1 MYDAIRKELNP
12 SATLPFLMLSALKTI
27 AMTKRIPSLLLALL
41 ATGYMLVFLPGC
53 IKDKIT
59 ATHTYTYTIM
69 TPVLKS
75 KADVLAAINGN
86 PSETVQKAGKIYIKD
101 KFIYLNEVDKGIH
114 IIDNSNPSQPSQVAF
129 LSIPGNLDIAVKG
142 NILYADMY
150 NDLLAIDISNP
161 KHVSI
166 TNRIANFF
174 MGRMYGYGSNIDDKY
189 IAVDWIKKDTV
200 VEFTD
205 RYYGAGGD
213 MFALNNA
220 SSGGAKSNGNGTAG
234 SMASM
239 VLMNDYL
246 YAIREPHS
254 VGIVDIT
261 TAATPRLDTTFYAGF
276 DLETIYPFEDKL
288 FLGSSTGMF
297 MYDLANPTSPVQLGT
312 FSHGRACDPV
322 VTDGEYAYVTLR
334 GGTSCG
340 GNDNELNIVDVKDLM
355 NPVLVKTY
363 PLTGPTGLTKD
374 GNLLFVCDGTSGVRL
389 YDASNPGAIKQLTQI
404 ESDEPYDVIAANKRA
419 MVVGKNGLY
428 QYDYSDLNNIRL
440 LSFYSLKQ

>member
-1 MYDAIRKELNP
+1 
-12 SATLPFLMLSALKTI
+12 
-27 AMTKRIPSLLLALL
+27 MTKRISSLLLALL
-41 ATGYMLVFLPGC
+41 ATGFMLVFPTGC
-53 IKDKIT
+53 IKDKTT
-59 ATHTYTYTIM
+59 ATHTVTYTIM
-69 TPVLKS
+69 APVLKA

-86 PSETVQKAGKIYIKD
+86 PSEAVQQAGKIYIKG

-114 IIDNSNPSQPSQVAF
+114 IIDNSDPSKPSQVAF
-129 LSIPGNLDIAVKG
+129 LNIPGNRDIAVKG
-142 NILYADMY
+142 NTLYADMY
-150 NDLLAIDISNP
+150 SDLLAIDISNP
-161 KHVSI
+161 KKVSV

-174 MGRMYGYGSNIDDKY
+174 MTKMYIYGYGSAINDEY

-200 VEFTD
+200 IAYTD
-205 RYYGAGGD
+205 RYYEAGGD
-213 MFALNNA
+213 MMALNNA
-220 SSGGAKSNGNGTAG
+220 GFAAALPGANGTAG

-261 TAATPRLDTTFYAGF
+261 VAATPRLDTTFYAGF

-297 MYDLANPTSPVQLGT
+297 MYDLANPTFPVQLGT

-334 GGTSCG
+334 GGSSCG
-340 GNDNELNIVDVKDLM
+340 GNNNELNIVDVKDLM

-363 PLTGPTGLTKD
+363 LLTGPTGLSKD

-389 YDASNPGAIKQLTQI
+389 YDASDPGALKQLQQI
-404 ESDEPYDVIAANKRA
+404 ESDEPYDVIAANKKA
-419 MVVGKNGLY
+419 MIVGKNGLY
-428 QYDYSDLNNIRL
+428 QYDYSNLNNIRL

>member
-1 MYDAIRKELNP
+1 
-12 SATLPFLMLSALKTI
+12 
-27 AMTKRIPSLLLALL
+27 MTKRILSSLVLL
-41 ATGYMLVFLPGC
+41 ATGYVLIFFTGC
-53 IKDKIT
+53 IKDKVS
-59 ATHTYTYTIM
+59 ATHTVTYTIT
-69 TPVLKS
+69 TPVLKL

-86 PSETVQKAGKIYIKD
+86 PSEAVQKAGKIYIKD
-101 KFIYLNEVDKGIH
+101 KFIFLNEVDKGIH
-114 IIDNSNPSQPSQVAF
+114 IINNSNPSKPSQVAF
-129 LSIPGNLDIAVKG
+129 LNIPGNLDIAVKG
-142 NILYADMY
+142 NTLYADMY
-150 NDLLAIDISNP
+150 GDLLAIDISNP

-166 TNRIANFF
+166 TSRIANFF
-174 MGRMYGYGSNIDDKY
+174 MSRMYSYGSNIDDKY
-189 IAVDWIKKDTV
+189 VAVDWIKKDTV
-200 VEFTD
+200 VVFTN
-205 RYYGAGGD
+205 RYYEAGGD
-213 MFALNNA
+213 MFALSNA
-220 SSGGAKSNGNGTAG
+220 GSGAAKANSNGIAG

-261 TAATPRLDTTFYAGF
+261 TAATPRLDTTFNAGF

-322 VTDGEYAYVTLR
+322 ITDGKYAYVTLR
-334 GGTSCG
+334 GGTFCG
-340 GNDNELNIVDVKDLM
+340 GNSNELHIVDVKNLM

-363 PLTGPTGLTKD
+363 QLTGPTGLSKD
-374 GNLLFVCDGTSGVRL
+374 GKLLFVCDGTSGVRL
-389 YDASNPGAIKQLTQI
+389 YDASNPGVLKQLQQI
-404 ESDEPYDVIAANKRA
+404 KSDEPYDVIAANKKA

-440 LSFYSLKQ
+440 LSFYSLKK

>member
-1 MYDAIRKELNP
+1 
-12 SATLPFLMLSALKTI
+12 MLIALF
-27 AMTKRIPSLLLALL
+27 AA
-41 ATGYMLVFLPGC
+41 GYMLVFLTGC
-53 IKDKIT
+53 IKDKT
-59 ATHTYTYTIM
+59 TSTHTVTYTIM

-75 KADVLAAINGN
+75 KADVLATINGN
-86 PSETVQKAGKIYIKD
+86 PSEVVQKAGKIYIKD
-101 KFIYLNEVDKGIH
+101 QFIYLNEIDRGIH

-129 LSIPGNLDIAVKG
+129 LNIPGNRDIAAKG

-161 KHVSI
+161 QKVSV

-174 MGRMYGYGSNIDDKY
+174 ISRMYGYGSVDDKY
-189 IAVDWIKKDTV
+189 VAVDWIKKDTV
-200 VEFTD
+200 VAFTD
-205 RYYGAGGD
+205 RYYQTGGGD
-213 MFALNNA
+213 MLALNNA
-220 SSGGAKSNGNGTAG
+220 GSGGPKSNGSGIAG

-254 VGIVDIT
+254 VGIVDIA
-261 TAATPRLDTTFYAGF
+261 TAATLRLDTTFYAGF

-340 GNDNELNIVDVKDLM
+340 GNDNELNIIDVKDLM

-389 YDASNPGAIKQLTQI
+389 YDASDPGELKQLQQI
-404 ESDEPYDVIAANKRA
+404 DSDEPYDVIATNKTA
-419 MVVGKNGLY
+419 MIVGKNGLY
-428 QYDYSDLNNIRL
+428 QYDYSDLDNIRL
-440 LSFYSLKQ
+440 LSFYSLKE

>member
-1 MYDAIRKELNP
+1 
-12 SATLPFLMLSALKTI
+12 
-27 AMTKRIPSLLLALL
+27 
-41 ATGYMLVFLPGC
+41 
-53 IKDKIT
+53 
-59 ATHTYTYTIM
+59 
-69 TPVLKS
+69 
-75 KADVLAAINGN
+75 
-86 PSETVQKAGKIYIKD
+86 
-101 KFIYLNEVDKGIH
+101 
-114 IIDNSNPSQPSQVAF
+114 
-129 LSIPGNLDIAVKG
+129 DIAVKG

-161 KHVSI
+161 KHLTI
-166 TNRIANFF
+166 TSRMANFF
-174 MGRMYGYGSNIDDKY
+174 MGWMYGYGSNIDDKY
-189 IAVDWIKKDTV
+189 IAVAWIKKDTV
-200 VEFTD
+200 VAFTD
-205 RYYGAGGD
+205 RYYETGGD
-213 MFALNNA
+213 MFALNTA

-239 VLMNDYL
+239 VLMNNYL

-288 FLGSSTGMF
+288 FLGSSSGMF

-322 VTDGEYAYVTLR
+322 VTDGAYAYVTLR

-340 GNDNELNIVDVKDLM
+340 GNDNELNIVDVKDIM

-363 PLTGPTGLTKD
+363 PLTGPTGLTKG

-389 YDASNPGAIKQLTQI
+389 YDASNPNALKQLQQM

-419 MVVGKNGLY
+419 MIVGKNGLY
-428 QYDYSDLNNIRL
+428 QYDYSDLSNIRL
-440 LSFYSLKQ
+440 LSFYSLKK

>member
-1 MYDAIRKELNP
+1 
-12 SATLPFLMLSALKTI
+12 
-27 AMTKRIPSLLLALL
+27 MTKRISSWLLALL
-41 ATGYMLVFLPGC
+41 ATGFMLVFPTGC
-53 IKDKIT
+53 IKDKAT
-59 ATHTYTYTIM
+59 STHTVTYTIM
-69 TPVLKS
+69 TPVLKA

-86 PSETVQKAGKIYIKD
+86 PSEAVQQAGKIYIKD

-114 IIDNSNPSQPSQVAF
+114 IIDNSDPSKPSQVAF
-129 LSIPGNLDIAVKG
+129 LNIPGNRDIGVRD

-150 NDLLAIDISNP
+150 GDLLAIDISNP
-161 KHVSI
+161 KKVSI
-166 TNRIANFF
+166 TNRIGNFF
-174 MGRMYGYGSNIDDKY
+174 MSRMYGYGSVVDDDHV
-189 IAVDWIKKDTV
+189 AVDWIKKDTV
-200 VEFTD
+200 VAFDD
-205 RYYGAGGD
+205 RLYLGGD

-220 SSGGAKSNGNGTAG
+220 ASSGGVKSNANGTAG

-297 MYDLANPTSPVQLGT
+297 MYDIANPISPVQLGT

-322 VTDGEYAYVTLR
+322 VTDGAYAYVTLR

-340 GNDNELNIVDVKDLM
+340 GNNNELNIVDVKNLM
-355 NPVLVKTY
+355 NPVLIKTY
-363 PLTGPTGLTKD
+363 PLTGPTGLSKD
-374 GNLLFVCDGTSGVRL
+374 GNLLFVCDGTSGVRV
-389 YDASNPGAIKQLTQI
+389 YDASSPDALKQLHQI
-404 ESDEPYDVIAANKRA
+404 ESSEPYDVIAANKKA
-419 MVVGKNGLY
+419 MIVGKKGLY
-428 QYDYSDLNNIRL
+428 QYDYSNLNNIRL
-440 LSFYSLKQ
+440 LSFYSLKP

>member
-1 MYDAIRKELNP
+1 
-12 SATLPFLMLSALKTI
+12 MLIALF
-27 AMTKRIPSLLLALL
+27 AA
-41 ATGYMLVFLPGC
+41 GYMLVFLTGC
-53 IKDKIT
+53 IKDKT
-59 ATHTYTYTIM
+59 TSTHTVTYTIM

-86 PSETVQKAGKIYIKD
+86 PSEVVQKAGKIYIKD
-101 KFIYLNEVDKGIH
+101 QFIYLNEIDRGIH

-129 LSIPGNLDIAVKG
+129 LNIPGNRDIAAKG

-161 KHVSI
+161 QKVSV
-166 TNRIANFF
+166 TNRIPNFF
-174 MGRMYGYGSNIDDKY
+174 ISRMYGYGSVDDKY
-189 IAVDWIKKDTV
+189 VAVDWIKKDTV
-200 VEFTD
+200 VAFTD
-205 RYYGAGGD
+205 RYYQTGGGD
-213 MFALNNA
+213 MLALNNA
-220 SSGGAKSNGNGTAG
+220 SSGGPKSIGSGIAG

-254 VGIVDIT
+254 VGIVDIA

-340 GNDNELNIVDVKDLM
+340 GNDNELNVVDVNDLM

-389 YDASNPGAIKQLTQI
+389 YDASDPGELKQLQQI
-404 ESDEPYDVIAANKRA
+404 DSDEPYDVIATNKTA
-419 MVVGKNGLY
+419 MIVGKNGLY
-428 QYDYSDLNNIRL
+428 QYDYSDLDNIRL
-440 LSFYSLKQ
+440 LSFYSLKE

>member
-1 MYDAIRKELNP
+1 M
-12 SATLPFLMLSALKTI
+12 LP
-27 AMTKRIPSLLLALL
+27 ALL
-41 ATGYMLVFLPGC
+41 ATGYMLVFLSGC

-86 PSETVQKAGKIYIKD
+86 PAETVQKAGKIYIKD

-114 IIDNSNPSQPSQVAF
+114 IIDNSDPSQPSQVAF
-129 LSIPGNLDIAVKG
+129 LNIPGNRDIAVKG
-142 NILYADMY
+142 NTLYADMY

-161 KHVSI
+161 KHVNIS
-166 TNRIANFF
+166 NRIANFF
-174 MGRMYGYGSNIDDKY
+174 MGRMYGYGLNIDDKY

-200 VEFTD
+200 VAFTD
-205 RYYGAGGD
+205 RVYLGGD
-213 MFALNNA
+213 IFALNNA
-220 SSGGAKSNGNGTAG
+220 ASSGVAKSNGNGTAG

-288 FLGSSTGMF
+288 FLGSSSGMF

-404 ESDEPYDVIAANKRA
+404 DSDEPYDVIAANKKA
-419 MVVGKNGLY
+419 MIVGKNGLY

>member
-1 MYDAIRKELNP
+1 M
-12 SATLPFLMLSALKTI
+12 
-27 AMTKRIPSLLLALL
+27 LLALL
-41 ATGYMLVFLPGC
+41 ATGYLLVFLPGC
-53 IKDKIT
+53 IKDKT
-59 ATHTYTYTIM
+59 TSTHTVTYTIM

-114 IIDNSNPSQPSQVAF
+114 IIDNSDPSRPSQVAF
-129 LSIPGNLDIAVKG
+129 LSIPGNRDIAVKD

-161 KHVSI
+161 KKVSI

-174 MGRMYGYGSNIDDKY
+174 MGRMYGYGSIDDKY
-189 IAVDWIKKDTV
+189 VAVDWIEKDTV
-200 VEFTD
+200 VAFTD
-205 RYYGAGGD
+205 RYYQTGGD

-261 TAATPRLDTTFYAGF
+261 AAATPRLDTTFYAGF

-297 MYDLANPTSPVQLGT
+297 MYDLTNPTSPVQLGT

-322 VTDGEYAYVTLR
+322 VTDGAYAYVTLR

-340 GNDNELNIVDVKDLM
+340 GNDNELNVIDVKDLM
-355 NPVLVKTY
+355 NPLLVKTY

-374 GNLLFVCDGTSGVRL
+374 GDLLFVCDGTSGVRL
-389 YDASNPGAIKQLTQI
+389 YDASNPGALKQLQQI
-404 ESDEPYDVIAANKRA
+404 KSDAPYDVIAANKTA
-419 MVVGKNGLY
+419 MIVGKNGLY
-428 QYDYSDLNNIRL
+428 QYNYSDVNNIRL
-440 LSFYSLKQ
+440 LSFYSLKK

>member
-1 MYDAIRKELNP
+1 MQR
-12 SATLPFLMLSALKTI
+12 FLFLCCQPLKTI
-27 AMTKRIPSLLLALL
+27 AMTKRIPSLLLALI

-53 IKDKIT
+53 IKDKVT

-86 PSETVQKAGKIYIKD
+86 PDEAVQKAGKIYTKG
-101 KFIYLNEVDKGIH
+101 KFIYLNEVNKGIH
-114 IIDNSNPSQPSQVAF
+114 IIDNSDPSRPSQVAF
-129 LSIPGNLDIAVKG
+129 LNIPGNLDIAVKG
-142 NILYADMY
+142 NTLYADMY
-150 NDLLAIDISNP
+150 SDLLAIDISNP

-166 TNRIANFF
+166 SNRIAHFF
-174 MGRMYGYGSNIDDKY
+174 MGRMYGYASVIDDAHV
-189 IAVDWIKKDTV
+189 AVDWIKKDTV
-200 VEFTD
+200 VVFTE
-205 RYYGAGGD
+205 RYYQTAGGD
-213 MFALNNA
+213 MMALNNA
-220 SSGGAKSNGNGTAG
+220 GSAGAKSNGNGTAG

-261 TAATPRLDTTFYAGF
+261 TAGAPRLDTTFYAGF

-389 YDASNPGAIKQLTQI
+389 YDAENPGALKQLTQI
-404 ESDEPYDVIAANKRA
+404 ESDSPYDVIAANKKA

-440 LSFYSLKQ
+440 LSFYALKK

>member
-1 MYDAIRKELNP
+1 VQRF
-12 SATLPFLMLSALKTI
+12 PFQHCQSLKTI
-27 AMTKRIPSLLLALL
+27 AMTKRIPSLLPALL
-41 ATGYMLVFLPGC
+41 ATGYMLVFLSGC

-86 PSETVQKAGKIYIKD
+86 PAETVQKAGKIYIKD

-114 IIDNSNPSQPSQVAF
+114 IIDNSDPSQPSQVAF
-129 LSIPGNLDIAVKG
+129 LNIPGNRDIAVKG
-142 NILYADMY
+142 NTLYADMY

-161 KHVSI
+161 KHVNIS
-166 TNRIANFF
+166 NRIANFF
-174 MGRMYGYGSNIDDKY
+174 MGRMYGYGLNIDDKY

-200 VEFTD
+200 VAFTD
-205 RYYGAGGD
+205 RVYLGGD
-213 MFALNNA
+213 IFALNNAA

-288 FLGSSTGMF
+288 FLGSSSGMF

-404 ESDEPYDVIAANKRA
+404 DSDEPYDVIAANKKA
-419 MVVGKNGLY
+419 MIVGKNGLY

>member
-1 MYDAIRKELNP
+1 
-12 SATLPFLMLSALKTI
+12 
-27 AMTKRIPSLLLALL
+27 LLLALL
-41 ATGYMLVFLPGC
+41 ATGYLLVFLPGC
-53 IKDKIT
+53 IKDKT
-59 ATHTYTYTIM
+59 TSTHTVTYTIM

-114 IIDNSNPSQPSQVAF
+114 IIDNSDPSRPSQVAF
-129 LSIPGNLDIAVKG
+129 LSIPGNRDIAVKD

-161 KHVSI
+161 KKVSI

-174 MGRMYGYGSNIDDKY
+174 MGRMYGYGSIDDKY
-189 IAVDWIKKDTV
+189 VAVDWIEKDTV
-200 VEFTD
+200 VAFTD
-205 RYYGAGGD
+205 RYYQTGGD

-261 TAATPRLDTTFYAGF
+261 AAATPRLDTTFYAGF

-297 MYDLANPTSPVQLGT
+297 MYDLTNPTSPVQLGT

-322 VTDGEYAYVTLR
+322 VTDGAYAYVTLR

-340 GNDNELNIVDVKDLM
+340 GNDNELNVIDVKDLM
-355 NPVLVKTY
+355 NPLLVKTY

-374 GNLLFVCDGTSGVRL
+374 GDLLFVCDGTSGVRL
-389 YDASNPGAIKQLTQI
+389 YDASNPGALKQLQQI
-404 ESDEPYDVIAANKRA
+404 KSDAPYDVIAANKTA
-419 MVVGKNGLY
+419 MIVGKNGLY
-428 QYDYSDLNNIRL
+428 QYNYSDVNNIRL
-440 LSFYSLKQ
+440 LSFYSLKK

>member
-1 MYDAIRKELNP
+1 M
-12 SATLPFLMLSALKTI
+12 LP
-27 AMTKRIPSLLLALL
+27 ALL
-41 ATGYMLVFLPGC
+41 ATGYMLVFLSGC

-75 KADVLAAINGN
+75 KVDVLAAINGN

-114 IIDNSNPSQPSQVAF
+114 IIDNSDPSQPSQVAF
-129 LSIPGNLDIAVKG
+129 LNIPGNRDIAVKG
-142 NILYADMY
+142 NTLYADMY

-161 KHVSI
+161 KHVNIS
-166 TNRIANFF
+166 NRIANFF
-174 MGRMYGYGSNIDDKY
+174 MGRMYGYGLNIDDKY

-200 VEFTD
+200 VAFND
-205 RYYGAGGD
+205 RVYLGGD
-213 MFALNNA
+213 IFALNNA
-220 SSGGAKSNGNGTAG
+220 PSSGGAKSNGNGTAG

-404 ESDEPYDVIAANKRA
+404 ESDEPYDVIAANKKA
-419 MVVGKNGLY
+419 MIVGKNGLY

>member
-1 MYDAIRKELNP
+1 
-12 SATLPFLMLSALKTI
+12 
-27 AMTKRIPSLLLALL
+27 
-41 ATGYMLVFLPGC
+41 MLVFLTGC
-53 IKDKIT
+53 IKDKT
-59 ATHTYTYTIM
+59 TSTHTVTYTIM

-86 PSETVQKAGKIYIKD
+86 PSEVVQKAGKIYIKD
-101 KFIYLNEVDKGIH
+101 QFIYLNEIDRGIH

-129 LSIPGNLDIAVKG
+129 LNIPGNRDIAAKG

-161 KHVSI
+161 QKVSV

-174 MGRMYGYGSNIDDKY
+174 ISRMYGYGSVDDKY
-189 IAVDWIKKDTV
+189 VAVDWIKKDTV
-200 VEFTD
+200 VAFTD
-205 RYYGAGGD
+205 SYYQTGGD

-220 SSGGAKSNGNGTAG
+220 GSGGAKSNGSGTAG

-254 VGIVDIT
+254 VGIVDIAA
-261 TAATPRLDTTFYAGF
+261 AATPRLDTTFYAGF

-340 GNDNELNIVDVKDLM
+340 GNDNELNVVDVNDLM

-363 PLTGPTGLTKD
+363 PLT
-374 GNLLFVCDGTSGVRL
+374 
-389 YDASNPGAIKQLTQI
+389 
-404 ESDEPYDVIAANKRA
+404 
-419 MVVGKNGLY
+419 
-428 QYDYSDLNNIRL
+428 
-440 LSFYSLKQ
+440 